1 MAMPDEVYQIVAPQD
16 LSRAFAA
23 ILHAKRGDIE
33 GVSIVIDEAN
43 ERNRLAELTFA
54 ILFSFADIFRKN
66 IDEDFEAQM
75 LDLTALTAS
84 AGRTDWPSELGS
96 ED

>member
-54 ILFSFADIFRKN
+54 TLFSFADIFRKN
-66 IDEDFEAQM
+66 MGKDFEAQM
-75 LDLTALTAS
+75 LDLTAHAAS
-84 AGRTDWPSELGS
+84 FGKTDWPS
-96 ED
+96 DV